1 MTSSDPHSKSSEEIS
16 HTHPESFPTVR
27 QLLAQATQTLSDN
40 SPTARLDTE
49 ILLAHTLGWERA
61 RLFAS
66 SDHTPTPQQVAAF
79 RQLVRRRANL
89 EPVAYLVGQR
99 EFYGLTLQVDPRVL
113 VPRPETELLVELA
126 RERARTH
133 TDANPTQ
140 PPRLVDVGTGSGAI
154 ALALA
159 HHLPTAVIYATDA
172 SRDALDVAAA
182 NLQRH
187 HLRERVA
194 LLHGD
199 LLSPLPEQVDIIVS
213 NPPYTVLAEI
223 DAGVR
228 RHEPHLAL
236 DGGSDGLDIYRRL
249 FAQAPR
255 WLRPGGAMLV
265 EIGAT
270 QAAAVTELAHAALAS
285 PEIVVQH
292 DLAGLARVVV
302 AQIAK

>member
-1 MTSSDPHSKSSEEIS
+1 
-16 HTHPESFPTVR
+16 
-27 QLLAQATQTLSDN
+27 LLAQAAQTLADS
-40 SPTARLDTE
+40 SHTARLDAE
-49 ILLAHTLGWERA
+49 VLLAHTLGWERA
-61 RLFAS
+61 RLFAA

-79 RQLVRRRANL
+79 RQLVRRRASL

-126 RERARTH
+126 LEQARVRAA
-133 TDANPTQ
+133 ANRGHPL
-140 PPRLVDVGTGSGAI
+140 RLIDVGTGSGAI

-159 HHLPTAVIYATDA
+159 HHLPTAVIYATDV
-172 SRDALDVAAA
+172 SRDALEVAAA

-187 HLRERVA
+187 HLHEHVV

-199 LLSPLPEQVDIIVS
+199 LLSPLTEPVDLIVS

-228 RHEPHLAL
+228 RYEPHLAL
-236 DGGSDGLDIYRRL
+236 DGGSDGLGIYRRL

-255 WLRPGGAMLV
+255 WLRPGGVVLV

-270 QAAAVTELAHAALAS
+270 QAAAVAALARAALADS
-285 PEIVVQH
+285 QIVVQH
-292 DLAGLARVVV
+292 DLAGLARIVV
-302 AQIAK
+302 AQTTKERV